1 MLYLYLQDP
10 EFYDYLKQHGEEL
23 LQFADEDIEVSMRDC
38 SLLFRYCSMMLDTK
52 LSLSLFYAG

>member
-23 LQFADEDIEVSMRDC
+23 LQFVDEDIEVSMRDFA
-38 SLLFRYCSMMLDTK
+38 LLFCYCSMMLDTK